1 MGQDEVRIPSREEIL
16 QWMNEA
22 EAGNAEA
29 QCKLGECYEDGYGV
43 KPSLGKAR
51 YWYTKAAE
59 QGYIDAQENLEM
71 LDVAREQAEQW
82 IHEAEQGDPDVLYRL
97 AEWYEVGIGVE
108 RDYKMAKKYYTRAFK
123 AKEEGDYI
131 DRFFDKRHYQW
142 RMAYLDTLLQVE
154 AWEEMAEQGD
164 TNAMILLS
172 KYYEYDATN
181 EEELNPERA
190 IYWLR
195 KATERGYA
203 KAQVLLGSHYELGI
217 VVFSDYKEAFRLYM
231 LAAEQDD
238 AWGQYEVGHCYER
251 GIGTEKNIEEAIRWY
266 AESAMLGDMLSVES
280 LERIRD
286 YYALPEHQNLR
297 NTSIAQ
303 AALEKLNDKN

>member
-1 MGQDEVRIPSREEIL
+1 MGLLDKLIQVDE
-16 QWMNEA
+16 
-22 EAGNAEA
+22 
-29 QCKLGECYEDGYGV
+29 
-43 KPSLGKAR
+43 
-51 YWYTKAAE
+51 
-59 QGYIDAQENLEM
+59 
-71 LDVAREQAEQW
+71 
-82 IHEAEQGDPDVLYRL
+82 
-97 AEWYEVGIGVE
+97 
-108 RDYKMAKKYYTRAFK
+108 
-123 AKEEGDYI
+123 
-131 DRFFDKRHYQW
+131 
-142 RMAYLDTLLQVE
+142 
-154 AWEEMAEQGD
+154 WEEMAEQGD
-164 TNAMILLS
+164 GEAMLELS
-172 KYYEYDATN
+172 KYYEYNTDS

-195 KATERGYA
+195 KATERGNA
-203 KAQVLLGSHYELGI
+203 KAQVLLGSHYELGN

-297 NTSIAQ
+297 YTSLAQ
-303 AALEKLNDKN
+303 AALDKLNDKN